1 MSQGTETQ
9 KTSGKLPQFRSVAL
23 VAVGSNVPFGHLSV
37 AESVESA
44 IEIFPHSV
52 CAIRATSSFYR
63 TAAFPAGSGPDF
75 VNAALA
81 VETSLS
87 PQNFLAMLHDIEEQ
101 FGRVR
106 SQRWGPR
113 TLDLDLIGFD
123 DCVLPDRAT
132 YDLWA
137 TLDASEQ
144 QTRAPDELILP
155 HPRLAERAFVLV
167 PLVEVAPDWIHP
179 VSGRSVRQMF
189 DALTDCDLGEVTRL

>member
-1 MSQGTETQ
+1 M
-9 KTSGKLPQFRSVAL
+9 
-23 VAVGSNVPFGHLSV
+23 PFGHLSV

-179 VSGRSVRQMF
+179 VSGRSVSQMF